1 MSWMQALESQTT
13 HTAPSTADLHL
24 SHPCSTFCHASKP
37 APIAPIMPFE
47 RVAAHGTLELPDA
60 SHIHSRST
68 AVTPPAPPL
77 HPLQPWQTTCHGSA
91 RSTMTSCGRRGSSL
105 HQSGHPHHIC
115 IRQAR
120 RQGTSGTA
128 ANGKARV
135 CNLVS
140 RFSTT
145 SQPVTVPALSG
156 AHVDA

>member
-1 MSWMQALESQTT
+1 MQALESQTT

-77 HPLQPWQTTCHGSA
+77 HPLQPWQTTCHGAA
-91 RSTMTSCGRRGSSL
+91 RSTMTSCSRRGSSL
-105 HQSGHPHHIC
+105 HQSSHPHHIC
-115 IRQAR
+115 ISSTAAR
-120 RQGTSGTA
+120 HVKHGGKWQGTC
-128 ANGKARV
+128 V
-135 CNLVS
+135 IWFFPIQYD
-140 RFSTT
+140 FS
-145 SQPVTVPALSG
+145 AGHG
-156 AHVDA
+156 AYCLFRRTRGCA